1 MRHTI
6 LLRSFSGWF
15 LSPCEWW
22 DRGRHRLVAFFLA
35 TCLPQENA
43 TARCASLS
51 YRAENA
57 DLIQTPTR
65 ANPSQPDQDAADVD
79 RVLGGETAAFE
90 SIVRRWQGPLVNM
103 AWRYCR
109 DRGRAEEMAQDA
121 LIRAWRGLSS
131 WRRES
136 SFSTWLFALAANVYR
151 NELKRFPTVS
161 LPLEEAPEPT
171 HPAHQHDEL
180 YERNLGEGLRRAVLT
195 LPPRYREPVILF
207 YFHEMD
213 LATAAATLRMPEGT
227 MKARLARAR
236 DLLRRR
242 FPHLNQQIPSTQPGP
257 TRQPG
262 PGQQARPGPR
272 GPQKGDLL

>member
-1 MRHTI
+1 MAALTAIRADAP
-6 LLRSFSGWF
+6 RDPQS
-15 LSPCEWW
+15 
-22 DRGRHRLVAFFLA
+22 DLA
-35 TCLPQENA
+35 GPGVPA
-43 TARCASLS
+43 GA
-51 YRAENA
+51 
-57 DLIQTPTR
+57 
-65 ANPSQPDQDAADVD
+65 ANLDEADVS
-79 RVLGGETAAFE
+79 RVLSGDVAAFE
-90 SIVRRWQGPLVNM
+90 RIVRRWQGPLVNM

-109 DRGRAEEMAQDA
+109 DRGRAEELAQDA

-151 NELKRFPTVS
+151 NELKRFPTVN

-180 YERNLGEGLRRAVLT
+180 HERNQSERLRRAVLT

-213 LATAAATLRMPEGT
+213 LAAAAATLHMPEGT

-242 FPHLNQQIPSTQPGP
+242 LPHLNQEVPSTRPG
-257 TRQPG
+257 Q
-262 PGQQARPGPR
+262 GQQAGPR
-272 GPQKGDLL
+272 QQSGPEPRSTHKGDPQ